1 MRDGPAG
8 HRGSR
13 SALRNKRDGTK
24 VKAQPYAPVPDRGR
38 EAAITLPV
46 APIRMPRPDRAGPE
60 NFTPNAHRRYG
71 PLGRRS
77 PLWCYKPINRTR
89 VARAHRHTS
98 LEFWVTLEGRKAHS
112 GRGHQQEAA
121 TPAEQRRQGVADR
134 KRAAAARN
142 KNNRGR
148 KRAEAAA
155 RREAAKRRAR
165 RRRLLIAV
173 AVVLVVGI
181 GTAGLIYGMRPPSIS
196 VSGAFGTKP
205 TVTIPSIDPP
215 ASLRAQ
221 HLISGHGALVAK
233 GDLAVV
239 DLTAYTWA
247 GTATKKI
254 SELSTGQPEPL
265 TVGSTIP
272 GLDKSLE
279 GSRVGSRLLITIP
292 PKDGFGSK
300 GDSSLG
306 VSGKDTLL
314 FVADVLGAYQ
324 KTASAHGTHE
334 VVKATGLPTV
344 STSSPGTAP
353 PVHIPQ
359 TAPPATLQVQT
370 LIQGTGP
377 VVKKG
382 QLLIAHYEGVIW
394 RTGKVFDSSWQRGVP
409 AGFQIGTGQVIK
421 GWDDGLVG
429 KRVGSQVLLVV
440 PPADGYG
447 KTGSSQAGIKGTDTL
462 VFVVDIL
469 GTY

>member
-1 MRDGPAG
+1 
-8 HRGSR
+8 
-13 SALRNKRDGTK
+13 
-24 VKAQPYAPVPDRGR
+24 
-38 EAAITLPV
+38 
-46 APIRMPRPDRAGPE
+46 
-60 NFTPNAHRRYG
+60 
-71 PLGRRS
+71 
-77 PLWCYKPINRTR
+77 
-89 VARAHRHTS
+89 
-98 LEFWVTLEGRKAHS
+98 VTLEGRKANRNRS
-112 GRGHQQEAA
+112 HQQERPA
-121 TPAEQRRQGVADR
+121 TPAEQRNQGVRDR
-134 KRAAAARN
+134 KRAAAARSQRE
-142 KNNRGR
+142 RGR

-165 RRRLLIAV
+165 RRRLLITI
-173 AVVLVVGI
+173 AVVLVVGL
-181 GTAGLIYGMRPPSIS
+181 GTAALIYANRPQSIA

-205 TVTIPSIDPP
+205 TVTIPKIDPP
-215 ASLRAQ
+215 ASLQAR
-221 HLISGHGALVAK
+221 HLISGHGTLLAK
-233 GDLAVV
+233 GDLAVA
-239 DLTAYTWA
+239 DLTAYTWE

-265 TVGSTIP
+265 TVGSTIS

-314 FVADVLGAYQ
+314 LVVDVLGSYQ

-334 VVKATGLPTV
+334 AVSGMGLPTV
-344 STSSPGTAP
+344 GASSAGTAP

-359 TAPPATLQVQT
+359 TSPPTTLQVRT

-377 VVKKG
+377 AVKKG
-382 QLLIAHYEGVIW
+382 ELLVAQYEGVIW
-394 RTGKVFDSSWQRGVP
+394 RNGKVFDSTWKNGTP

-440 PPADGYG
+440 PPSDGYG
-447 KTGSSQAGIKGTDTL
+447 KSGSSQAGIKGTDTL
-462 VFVVDIL
+462 IFVVDIL
-469 GTY
+469 GAY

>member
-1 MRDGPAG
+1 
-8 HRGSR
+8 
-13 SALRNKRDGTK
+13 
-24 VKAQPYAPVPDRGR
+24 
-38 EAAITLPV
+38 
-46 APIRMPRPDRAGPE
+46 
-60 NFTPNAHRRYG
+60 
-71 PLGRRS
+71 
-77 PLWCYKPINRTR
+77 
-89 VARAHRHTS
+89 
-98 LEFWVTLEGRKAHS
+98 LEFWVTLGGRKAHS
-112 GRGHQQEAA
+112 DRGHQQEWPA
-121 TPAEQRRQGVADR
+121 TPAEQRRNSALDR
-134 KRAAAARN
+134 KRDAAARSKR
-142 KNNRGR
+142 KNGR

-165 RRRLLIAV
+165 RRRLLIAI
-173 AVVLVVGI
+173 AVVLVAGL
-181 GTAGLIYGMRPPSIS
+181 GTAGLIYATRPSPPPAIA

-205 TVTIPSIDPP
+205 TVTIPKINPP
-215 ASLRAQ
+215 ASLQAR
-221 HLISGHGALVAK
+221 HLISGHGPLVAK
-233 GDLAVV
+233 GDLAVT
-239 DLTAYTWA
+239 DLTAYSWN

-254 SELSTGQPEPL
+254 SELSTGQPQPL
-265 TVGSTIP
+265 TVGSTIS

-306 VSGKDTLL
+306 VSGKDTLV
-314 FVADVLGAYQ
+314 FVVDVLGSYQ
-324 KTASAHGTHE
+324 KTASAHGTHK
-334 VVKATGLPTV
+334 VVSGTGLPTAG
-344 STSSPGTAP
+344 TSSPGTAP

-377 VVKKG
+377 VAKKG
-382 QLLIAHYEGVIW
+382 NLLVAQYEGVIW
-394 RTGKVFDSSWQRGVP
+394 RTGKVFSSTWQSGAP

-429 KRVGSQVLLVV
+429 KRVGSRVLLVV

-447 KTGSSQAGIKGTDTL
+447 KQGASQAGIKGTDTL